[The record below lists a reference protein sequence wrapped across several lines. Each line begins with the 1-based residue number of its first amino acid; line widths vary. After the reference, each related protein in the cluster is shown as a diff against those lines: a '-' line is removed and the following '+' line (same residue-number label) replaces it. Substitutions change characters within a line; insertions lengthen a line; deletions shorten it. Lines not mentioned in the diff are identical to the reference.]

1 MYINPSDRNPIE
13 LSNTELPRN
22 TDPCLSAQG
31 HNVDGHY
38 TAKDKIDSKEQEGF
52 YSPEVGE
59 ICNDL
64 VSRAGYNSGFSSNN
78 DELRNKNKTLI
89 KQKSSTGS
97 STVGSPF
104 TGQFFQTGESDGINL
119 GGQQDSI
126 NMGGGIGGGG
136 PMQFNRVNTR
146 RYERIDRI
154 AMKLF
159 PLIFILV
166 NILYWSYYLLLH
178 ETFQDLW

>member
-13 LSNTELPRN
+13 VPNTELSRN
-22 TDPCLSAQG
+22 TNPCLSAQG
-31 HNVDGHY
+31 QNIDGHF
-38 TAKDKIDSKEQEGF
+38 TSKDRIDSKATDSF
-52 YSPEVGE
+52 YSPSVGE
-59 ICNDL
+59 NCSDL
-64 VSRAGYNSGFSSNN
+64 IPVAGYNSGFSANN
-78 DELRNKNKTLI
+78 DELRNKSKALI
-89 KQKSSTGS
+89 KQKASTGS

-104 TGQFFQTGESDGINL
+104 TGQFFQTGDSDGINL

-126 NMGGGIGGGG
+126 NIGGGVGGGG

-178 ETFQDLW
+178 ETFQELW